1 MIQALC
7 LIIIAIYL
15 EMTNVTGKNIYT
27 HIAACLYSFL
37 GESNIQNHSVED
49 DLDVDGLFK
58 FGSYNLNKAAKQLN
72 TATMYKMTSTPRGI
86 AVIISNK
93 NFLESSGQHFSSREG
108 TEVDR
113 EALKRLFKIL
123 QFKVEIYNNQTKAGI
138 RRVAVEMAAFDHSKY
153 DAFIFAVLS
162 HGREGVVY
170 GTDGIISIRDITSSF
185 TQCRSLAGKPK
196 IFFFQA
202 CQGRQYILS
211 FFFFKV

>member
-15 EMTNVTGKNIYT
+15 EMKNVTGKNIYT
-27 HIAACLYSFL
+27 HIASCMHSFL

-58 FGSYNLNKAAKQLN
+58 FGSYNLSKGSKQLN

-113 EALKRLFKIL
+113 EALKRLFKVL

-170 GTDGIISIRDITSSF
+170 GTDGIIPIRDITSYF

-202 CQGRQYILS
+202 CQGRQYVLSFS
-211 FFFFKV
+211 FFFL

>member
-1 MIQALC
+1 MQALC
-7 LIIIAIYL
+7 LLIIAIYL
-15 EMTNVTGKNIYT
+15 EMKSITGKNIYT
-27 HIAACLYSFL
+27 HIASCTYSFL

-58 FGSYNLNKAAKQLN
+58 IYGSYNLNKASKQLN
-72 TATMYKMTSTPRGI
+72 TATMYQMTSTPRGI

-113 EALKRLFKIL
+113 EALKRLFKML
-123 QFKVEIYNNQTKAGI
+123 QFKVVIYNNQTKAEI

-153 DAFIFAVLS
+153 DAFIFAILS

-170 GTDGIISIRDITSSF
+170 GTDGIISIREITSYF

-202 CQGRQYILS
+202 CQGRQYVLCL
-211 FFFFKV
+211 FFLV

>member
-1 MIQALC
+1 MIQAPC

-15 EMTNVTGKNIYT
+15 EMKNVTGKNIYT

-49 DLDVDGLFK
+49 NLDVDGLFK

-170 GTDGIISIRDITSSF
+170 GTDGIIPIRDITSSF

-202 CQGRQYILS
+202 CQGRQYVLS
-211 FFFFKV
+211 FFF